1 MAKIKMT
8 VENDMTFYEG
18 CKEYILD
25 CKARNLR
32 NGTLRHYTDSSKQI
46 MKYIGED
53 TLIKDIDKEMI
64 DDFIIQLRENPL
76 LNEMSLYTY
85 ARDFKTLMYFFMRK
99 EYIPTFKITI
109 LKVDKQ
115 PIETYTDREL
125 QILLK
130 KPNLR
135 QCGFTE
141 YKVWVMTNFLLFTE
155 IRQRSL
161 INIKIKDID
170 FDNSVVYVNVTKNRK
185 PLIIPL
191 NADIKKILQEYMKY
205 RKGVADDYLFCNV
218 YGKQLVRSTVY
229 HSFNDYN
236 KNRGVEKTGMHRY
249 RHTFAKKW
257 VLLGGN
263 VVTLQKILGH
273 SSLDITQKYLSFI
286 AIVISIVYLCVNAG
300 KQLFVFK
307 HPIVCFMAMGIFLL
321 ISQAFVMVLFVIS
334 LIVTYI
340 LRKIP
345 VIKTMPFS

>member
-8 VENDMTFYEG
+8 VTNDITFYEG
-18 CKEYILD
+18 CEEYILD

-64 DDFIIQLRENPL
+64 ESFIVQLRENPL
-76 LNEMSLYTY
+76 LNDMSLYTY

-99 EYIPTFKITI
+99 EYIPTFKIKI
-109 LKVDKQ
+109 PKADKQ

-135 QCGFTE
+135 QCSFTE
-141 YKVWVMTNFLLFTE
+141 YKVWVMTNFLLSTG
-155 IRQRSL
+155 IRQNSL
-161 INIKIKDID
+161 VNIKIKDLD

-191 NADIKKILQEYMKY
+191 NADIKKILQEYLKY
-205 RKGVADDYLFCNV
+205 RKGEAEEYLFCNAF
-218 YGKQLVRSTVY
+218 GKQLVRSTVY
-229 HSFNDYN
+229 HEFYDYN
-236 KNRGVEKTGMHRY
+236 KARGVEKTGMHRY

-257 VLLGGN
+257 ILIGGN
-263 VVTLQKILGH
+263 VVTLQKVLGH
-273 SSLDITQKYLSFI
+273 SSLDITQNYL
-286 AIVISIVYLCVNAG
+286 N
-300 KQLFVFK
+300 
-307 HPIVCFMAMGIFLL
+307 LL
-321 ISQAFVMVLFVIS
+321 VSDIQKDVEEFN
-334 LIVTYI
+334 I
-340 LRKIP
+340 LREFKRES
-345 VIKTMPFS
+345 IKM